1 MLVAID
7 LDVRDLQQTDLDAL
21 EWSGG
26 PAHRRTLV
34 DVVEATWRGDAEA
47 VVAELPTG
55 VVVAMGAL
63 DLARSDEWGW
73 LWLLAVRP
81 EWQRLGIGTALIG
94 ELEARAAASGLP
106 AVRLAAE
113 HDNPG
118 AAALYRRLG
127 YRQVDTVVE
136 SWPDD
141 AGRRVVTVSA
151 VFERRLGNGAE
162 GRGR

>member
-1 MLVAID
+1 MHLGID

-26 PAHRRTLV
+26 AAHRRTLAG
-34 DVVEATWRGDAEA
+34 VVEATWRGDAEA

-63 DLARSDEWGW
+63 DVARSTEWAW
-73 LWLLAVRP
+73 LWLLAVHP
-81 EWQRLGIGTALIG
+81 DWQRLGLGTALVR

-118 AAALYRRLG
+118 AASLYRRLG
-127 YRQVDTVVE
+127 YRQVDSVVE

-141 AGRRVVTVSA
+141 AGRRYVTVSS
-151 VFERRLGNGAE
+151 VFERRLGGADQRQ
-162 GRGR
+162 GG

>member
-1 MLVAID
+1 MHLGID

-26 PAHRRTLV
+26 AAHRRTLGG
-34 DVVEATWRGDAEA
+34 VVEATWRGDAEA

-63 DLARSDEWGW
+63 DLARSTDWAW

-81 EWQRLGIGTALIG
+81 DWQRLGLGTALVG
-94 ELEARAAASGLP
+94 VLEARAAASGLP

-118 AAALYRRLG
+118 AASLYRRLG
-127 YRQVDTVVE
+127 YRQVGSTVE

-141 AGRRVVTVSA
+141 AGRRYVTVSS
-151 VFERRLGNGAE
+151 VFERRLGAPDQHQG
-162 GRGR
+162 G